1 MGKYF
6 GTDGF
11 RGEANVAL
19 TADHAYRIG
28 RFLGHVFRRDG
39 GHPQFL
45 VGKDTRRSS
54 DMLETALSAGLMASG
69 ADVLRLGIITTPA
82 VAFLVKNHAASLGV
96 MISASHNPFS
106 DNGIK
111 LISAKGE
118 KEESL
123 IPSLEAYLD
132 GEERMPFAVSES
144 IGTVRDVPSMQVEY
158 LNALHL
164 LESGSCR
171 RFSVGLDCAN
181 GSTFRLARAAFEYLG
196 ASVTALSVDPDGFN
210 INRACGS
217 THPSALQKLVR
228 EKQLDVGFAFDGD
241 GDRCIAVDERG
252 TLVDGDALLY
262 LFARF
267 MKKNGLLR
275 GDRGVCT
282 VMSGL
287 GLTES
292 LRRAGIGI
300 TTTAVGDKSVWE
312 RMKAE
317 QLSLGGEQ
325 AGQINFADHATTGD
339 GILTA
344 VYTMGVLLRERKPL
358 HTLLSGFERFPQ
370 VLKNVRVADKKAVME
385 ADGVRTALFAAEE
398 KLRDKGRIL
407 LRASGTEPLLRIMA
421 EARDAA
427 LCEEC
432 AALVMRAVQE
442 ENEKKAP

>member
-275 GDRGVCT
+275 GDTVVCT

-300 TTTAVGDKSVWE
+300 STTAVGDKYVWE

-325 AGQINFADHATTGD
+325 AGHIIFADHATTGD